1 MKKLLI
7 EICAGSVED
16 VIAAEVGGADRV
28 ELNSALM
35 LGGLTPSSG
44 ALVEAKRLVNIP
56 VMAMVRPRAG
66 GFCYSTE
73 EFNQMELDVQYSV
86 EHNADG
92 VVFGILHST
101 GEIDIERTKKL
112 VKLCG
117 DKQAVF
123 HRAFDVVPDP
133 FTALEQLIDIG
144 VTRILT
150 SGQECSCYNGAEMLR
165 QLIEKAAGRIQI
177 LPGGGIDVFNLRDVI
192 ERTGTDQVHMALLS
206 VKHDTSTSLH
216 PQVFFGGEL
225 RPSEIEIMCT
235 NSNDVSHAVRVAEIL
250 KM

>member
-1 MKKLLI
+1 MKKLFI

-16 VIAAEVGGADRV
+16 VIAAEAGGADRV

-35 LGGLTPSSG
+35 LGGLTPSLG
-44 ALVEAKRLVNIP
+44 ALVEAKRLVSIP

-66 GFCYSTE
+66 GFCYSSE
-73 EFNQMELDVQYSV
+73 EFNQMQLDVQYSV
-86 EHNADG
+86 DNNADG
-92 VVFGILHST
+92 VVFGILHPT
-101 GEIDIERTKKL
+101 GEIDIDRTKKL
-112 VKLCG
+112 VELCG

-133 FTALEQLIDIG
+133 FRALEQLIDIG

-165 QLIEKAAGRIQI
+165 QLIEKANGRIQI
-177 LPGGGIDVFNLRDVI
+177 LPGGGIDVFNLMDIV
-192 ERTGTDQVHMALLS
+192 ERTGTDQIHMALLS
-206 VKHDTSTSLH
+206 AKSDTSTSLR

-225 RPSEIEIMCT
+225 RPSETEIMCT
-235 NSNDVSHAVRVAEIL
+235 KSSDVSTAVGIAAKL
-250 KM
+250 AL